1 MQNKIFVQQH
11 PMMIVNTLND
21 LLQFNYL
28 LIIKSMKT
36 DFNKLIVKKSA

>member
-28 LIIKSMKT
+28 LIIENRKIV
-36 DFNKLIVKKSA
+36 FNKLIVTESS